1 MYYFTYEICKM
12 PMILDLPI
20 RNASCNSTTVILE
33 DYLMLKKIISE
44 NVVTQTHIK
53 MPWKKRYKT
62 VCG

>member
-1 MYYFTYEICKM
+1 M